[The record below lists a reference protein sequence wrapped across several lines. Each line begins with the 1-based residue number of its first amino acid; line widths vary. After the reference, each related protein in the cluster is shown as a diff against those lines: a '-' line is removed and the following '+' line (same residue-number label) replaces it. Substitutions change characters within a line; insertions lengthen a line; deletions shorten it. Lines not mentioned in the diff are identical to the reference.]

1 MFVITSSW
9 HLHSFVGCSR
19 AELDVRG
26 APRVEP
32 VVPTQLW
39 QRSVVK
45 ACFKRS
51 EHYSNSDAKLLPE
64 LCRLHV
70 YLYVKWCLGN
80 GVCAYMRVW
89 SEDAELWC
97 LHVYVYVKALRDL
110 LFSAEDEYITP

>member
-64 LCRLHV
+64 LCR
-70 YLYVKWCLGN
+70 
-80 GVCAYMRVW
+80 
-89 SEDAELWC
+89 
-97 LHVYVYVKALRDL
+97 HVYVYVKALKDL